1 MTNFILWLILFFFC
15 WPLALLA
22 LIIYPIVWLIMLP
35 FRIIG
40 LTVDGLFEFL
50 AALIHLP
57 ARILRASK
65 P

>member
-1 MTNFILWLILFFFC
+1 MTTFILWLILFLFC

-22 LIIYPIVWLIMLP
+22 LVLYPIVWLLMLP

-40 LTVDGLFEFL
+40 LTMEGVFGFL
-50 AALIHLP
+50 TALILLP

-65 P
+65 G

>member
-22 LIIYPIVWLIMLP
+22 LIMYPIVWLIMLP

-40 LTVDGLFEFL
+40 LTVDGIFEFL

-57 ARILRASK
+57 SRIIRSSK